1 MHNTDRGWGWMA
13 KALHWAIFLLFITQF
28 VVAFVMLNMPSGDV
42 VAGFTQ
48 GALYEWH
55 KSLGLVALTVALGR
69 FLWRKLTSLPDWA
82 PNLSAGEKR
91 TIGVIEPLLYACM
104 FLMPVSGYLFVMT
117 GGFGVKLFNSFDLP
131 RVPGENETF
140 AHVAQFAH
148 SATATILVLTLLAHW
163 IVIFRHESRHS
174 DGYLARMLPGAQD
187 E

>member
-55 KSLGLVALTVALGR
+55 KSLGLVALTVAVGR

-82 PNLSAGEKR
+82 PNLSPGEKR
-91 TIGVIEPLLYACM
+91 TIGVVEPLLYACM
-104 FLMPVSGYLFVMT
+104 FVMPVSGYLFVMT

-131 RVPGENETF
+131 RVPAENETI

-148 SATATILVLTLLAHW
+148 STTATILVLTLIAHW

-174 DGYLARMLPGAQD
+174 DGYLARMLPGTQD